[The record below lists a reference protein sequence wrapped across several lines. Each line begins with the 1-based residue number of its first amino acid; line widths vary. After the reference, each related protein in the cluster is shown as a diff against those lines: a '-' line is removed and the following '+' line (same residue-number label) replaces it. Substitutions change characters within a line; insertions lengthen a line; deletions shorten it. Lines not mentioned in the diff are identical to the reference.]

1 MTRTTQMVMNN
12 FDWKTSLAT
21 LFGGTVN
28 QQTLEKAAELM
39 VSVSASDDSYHEE
52 CLTVLDQGI
61 RTANSG
67 DNSILAC
74 INKSG
79 YQVSTTTEAAAL
91 LNDFRTIY
99 LMEYRRVSNIATR

>member
-1 MTRTTQMVMNN
+1 MLLHD
-12 FDWKTSLAT
+12 FDWQTSLAT

-28 QQTLEKAAELM
+28 QQTLEEAAELM

-52 CLTVLDQGI
+52 CLMLLNRGI
-61 RTANSG
+61 RAANAG
-67 DNSILAC
+67 DRLVITC

-79 YQVSTTTEAAAL
+79 YQVLTTTDAATL

-99 LMEYRRVSNIATR
+99 LMEYTRASETGA